1 MSACGCASALCT
13 HMYMHRQYTHARLMR
28 ECLFH
33 TWTYKHAR
41 PEDFITTHAQ
51 KGRSLESVVGLIMT
65 LSKPQPTSAP
75 PLHSDQLWQVFLKVG
90 PFYLNLLHLPTMGT
104 AQAQEEDLGHR

>member
-1 MSACGCASALCT
+1 MSACGCSSALCT

-28 ECLFH
+28 RCLFH

-51 KGRSLESVVGLIMT
+51 KGRSLKGVVGLIVT
-65 LSKPQPTSAP
+65 LSKPQPTSEAP
-75 PLHSDQLWQVFLKVG
+75 PLHNNQLWQVFLKVD
-90 PFYLNLLHLPTMGT
+90 PSYLDPLLLPTMDTVGPGGR
-104 AQAQEEDLGHR
+104 LGL

>member
-1 MSACGCASALCT
+1 MSACGCSSALCT

-28 ECLFH
+28 RCLFH

-51 KGRSLESVVGLIMT
+51 KGRSLKGVVGLIVT
-65 LSKPQPTSAP
+65 LSKPQPTSP
-75 PLHSDQLWQVFLKVG
+75 PLHNNQLWQVFLKVG
-90 PFYLNLLHLPTMGT
+90 PSYLDLLLLTMDTVGPGRRL
-104 AQAQEEDLGHR
+104 ES

>member
-1 MSACGCASALCT
+1 MSACGCSSALCT

-28 ECLFH
+28 RCLFH

-51 KGRSLESVVGLIMT
+51 KGRSLKGVVGLIVT

-75 PLHSDQLWQVFLKVG
+75 PLHNNQLWQVFLKVG
-90 PFYLNLLHLPTMGT
+90 PSYLDLLHLPTMDTVGPGGR
-104 AQAQEEDLGHR
+104 LGS